1 GPPISKGQ
9 DAQRNVDD
17 EQYCLHRQP
26 GLNEGILLNDDGQE
40 YCGDQKNCIDR
51 VAEVT
56 HRRRLGPAGG
66 CKDSK
71 AAQEE
76 QAAAQR
82 DCQNMKMAQGH
93 VVVGHA
99 AFSPVPEI
107 ALRHRLIRSQP
118 YSDGS
123 ELDEC
128 EVVVG
133 VFFVSRGDGAE
144 VLEFVE
150 EALDEVSVTIKKG
163 TESRRVEASGH
174 WFDARPGAAF
184 LDRLTQSV
192 GVVGAVSEQ
201 DVSLAQTV
209 QHIERASAVMGLAGR
224 ELEGDG
230 PPLGIDQGM
239 DLGRQSTSRAPHAS
253 G

>member
-1 GPPISKGQ
+1 M
-9 DAQRNVDD
+9 
-17 EQYCLHRQP
+17 
-26 GLNEGILLNDDGQE
+26 
-40 YCGDQKNCIDR
+40 
-51 VAEVT
+51 
-56 HRRRLGPAGG
+56 AGT
-66 CKDSK
+66 
-71 AAQEE
+71 
-76 QAAAQR
+76 
-82 DCQNMKMAQGH
+82 
-93 VVVGHA
+93 
-99 AFSPVPEI
+99 
-107 ALRHRLIRSQP
+107 LRHRLIRSQP

-224 ELEGDG
+224 ELEDDG

-253 G
+253 GVRLVPNGGFRPPFFAFAPCW

>member
-1 GPPISKGQ
+1 T
-9 DAQRNVDD
+9 A
-17 EQYCLHRQP
+17 
-26 GLNEGILLNDDGQE
+26 
-40 YCGDQKNCIDR
+40 CGRGGRGHAGTLSCR
-51 VAEVT
+51 GE
-56 HRRRLGPAGG
+56 RLGRA
-66 CKDSK
+66 S
-71 AAQEE
+71 
-76 QAAAQR
+76 
-82 DCQNMKMAQGH
+82 
-93 VVVGHA
+93 
-99 AFSPVPEI
+99 S
-107 ALRHRLIRSQP
+107 LRHRLIRSQP

-209 QHIERASAVMGLAGR
+209 
-224 ELEGDG
+224 
-230 PPLGIDQGM
+230 
-239 DLGRQSTSRAPHAS
+239 
-253 G
+253 

>member
-1 GPPISKGQ
+1 RCGAYRPSGISSGR
-9 DAQRNVDD
+9 ACR
-17 EQYCLHRQP
+17 
-26 GLNEGILLNDDGQE
+26 
-40 YCGDQKNCIDR
+40 
-51 VAEVT
+51 
-56 HRRRLGPAGG
+56 
-66 CKDSK
+66 
-71 AAQEE
+71 AA
-76 QAAAQR
+76 
-82 DCQNMKMAQGH
+82 
-93 VVVGHA
+93 GHA
-99 AFSPVPEI
+99 ATGLAAGYLSGGRFERSYLLAPAESNGRAHAQHRHRLYLSDTLRFPAVASASSTRAPFLELAARQPARSPRHRPPDGTRNCPAKTTNSCRPRE
-107 ALRHRLIRSQP
+107 LRHRLIRSQP

-209 QHIERASAVMGLAGR
+209 QHIERASAV
-224 ELEGDG
+224 
-230 PPLGIDQGM
+230 
-239 DLGRQSTSRAPHAS
+239 
-253 G
+253 

>member
-1 GPPISKGQ
+1 TLIGRAWTKGEQEAAQIFPPCGHHGQ
-9 DAQRNVDD
+9 FSLG
-17 EQYCLHRQP
+17 EK
-26 GLNEGILLNDDGQE
+26 ILQGRFVQF
-40 YCGDQKNCIDR
+40 IDR
-51 VAEVT
+51 RHGTIVELQELRQVLVSDPPQFVALSQ
-56 HRRRLGPAGG
+56 HSH
-66 CKDSK
+66 D
-71 AAQEE
+71 
-76 QAAAQR
+76 
-82 DCQNMKMAQGH
+82 
-93 VVVGHA
+93 
-99 AFSPVPEI
+99 FSLLDLELNCP
-107 ALRHRLIRSQP
+107 LRHRLIRSKP

-201 DVSLAQTV
+201 DVSLAQT
-209 QHIERASAVMGLAGR
+209 
-224 ELEGDG
+224 
-230 PPLGIDQGM
+230 
-239 DLGRQSTSRAPHAS
+239 
-253 G
+253 